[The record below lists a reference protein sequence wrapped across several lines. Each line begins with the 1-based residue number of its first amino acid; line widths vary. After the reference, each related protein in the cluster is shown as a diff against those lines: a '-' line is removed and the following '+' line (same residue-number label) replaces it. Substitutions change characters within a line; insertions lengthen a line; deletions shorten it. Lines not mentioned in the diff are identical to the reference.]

1 MTVKRDLSLKGA
13 QYRYPKLSSVGRFFR
28 VLRDVTFKKDEEE
41 FFEGCQKNQRKEK
54 A

>member
-28 VLRDVTFKKDEEE
+28 VLRDVTVKDEEE
-41 FFEGCQKNQRKEK
+41 DEEEEGG

>member
-1 MTVKRDLSLKGA
+1 MTFVKRDLSPA